1 MKSIRHL
8 DYINALNEIKA
19 CIEAKKNGNLGK
31 ARVCVRR
38 GCGIAIEFWLQYH
51 PEKDWGESA
60 ISMLSQLQK
69 DLTIPQNI
77 RDAAE
82 RLTKKVDLNFETGIE
97 EDPLKDGETIIEYF
111 LDKNNLKEK

>member
-1 MKSIRHL
+1 MKSIRDLAH
-8 DYINALNEIKA
+8 INALTEISA
-19 CIEAKKNGNLGK
+19 GQEAKKIGNIGK
-31 ARVCVRR
+31 ARVCARR

-60 ISMLSQLQK
+60 ISMLSQIQK
-69 DLTIPQNI
+69 EFTIPQNI

-82 RLTKKVDLNFETGIE
+82 RLTKKVDLNFETGVE

-111 LDKNNLKEK
+111 LDKNNLNEI